1 MEVRSFRRGTQPLDA
16 SWVLSTIKYLFFARM
31 FIETCSPSFPL
42 LPCAFIDI
50 PSSFSVCKLS
60 TLSRLVSGSSCVII
74 IFKNLAAA
82 VAVAA
87 AAAESVDG
95 DGRTRL
101 MEGRR

>member
-1 MEVRSFRRGTQPLDA
+1 LGVIYHQVSLLCSDVHRNL
-16 SWVLSTIKYLFFARM
+16 LF
-31 FIETCSPSFPL
+31 SPSFPL